1 MLKIGKF
8 EVVGLEHAIR
18 GMRNPKNSWEKS
30 DSGYCETHGP
40 GKCTYCPHVNYCNAS
55 DVDFGTKYIIG
66 PNDYKLMTTL
76 RDAIRTQGDSE
87 IAGALAQGM
96 ENATCAKMAHE
107 LKLTRAQLE
116 QAEQFRFQQNA
127 RRLRQFSATQTPR
140 AIEIAAAAIM
150 AVLQTIAEAALRVWH
165 AAVVYEGDTDE
176 DR

>member
-1 MLKIGKF
+1 M
-8 EVVGLEHAIR
+8 VSRMA
-18 GMRNPKNSWEKS
+18 
-30 DSGYCETHGP
+30 Y
-40 GKCTYCPHVNYCNAS
+40 
-55 DVDFGTKYIIG
+55 
-66 PNDYKLMTTL
+66 
-76 RDAIRTQGDSE
+76 AIRTQGDSE

-127 RRLRQFSATQTPR
+127 RRLKQFSATQTPR

-150 AVLQTIAEAALRVWH
+150 AVLQTIAEAALKVWH

>member
-1 MLKIGKF
+1 M
-8 EVVGLEHAIR
+8 VSRMA
-18 GMRNPKNSWEKS
+18 
-30 DSGYCETHGP
+30 Y
-40 GKCTYCPHVNYCNAS
+40 
-55 DVDFGTKYIIG
+55 
-66 PNDYKLMTTL
+66 
-76 RDAIRTQGDSE
+76 AIRTQGDSE
-87 IAGALAQGM
+87 IAEALAQGM

-127 RRLRQFSATQTPR
+127 RRLKQFSATQTPR
-140 AIEIAAAAIM
+140 TIEIAAAAIM